1 MSPLDVQDIL
11 ERAKGSVRVGDH
23 EAAEKLLT
31 QYLAKVPE
39 SREGRLLL
47 GTTYTKMGKFSEASE
62 EFTNLLAKNP
72 QDLEA
77 LNNIAVIYRR
87 QGKLQDALGTLI
99 DAIDIDPNRA
109 EFHYNIGNIHK
120 QLGNLKA
127 ASMAY
132 ARVVELN
139 PDYVPAYNNLGTIY
153 DQLREYDKAFNI
165 FLKGLALDRNNPM
178 LHFNFGITLEAMGR
192 LEDAASEYKAS
203 LRSKPGWLEPMNNL
217 GIVLFK
223 QGHHKKA
230 SDIFNR
236 ILNTDP
242 RNAEAWNNLGVV
254 QADQGRTEEAIKNY
268 RRAIESDPRYTK
280 AIVNLERALENA
292 GNLADAVVE
301 LEKLVK
307 LSPDSAEV
315 KIKLAQLYMK
325 MERYPEALELA
336 KGALDWEPEN
346 INALRIEGT
355 AQRVMGNDNEA
366 RKIFEKILS
375 IDPGNLSFHLD
386 LADIYFKRK
395 EYKEAEERILTYLA
409 RRPNDREAKL
419 LLGKLYTE
427 MGNRT
432 HAIQVFEELAKA
444 DPDDAEALAAAGE
457 LHQSA
462 GELEKAL
469 RIADKLVNLQ
479 GKRATVEDL
488 SDLNKSLEFYENTV
502 SAYSNSVREMWDRNI
517 RMMMDAGQEENEK
530 SEENLSLMLGSAGL
544 AVNGMDEET
553 ETLFVEEEFGNDE
566 MVEDDEL
573 SADEE
578 PEPID
583 EDEAIDLSLDN
594 MAEPYAPPPPMPSG
608 GPWPQSPPPEE
619 IPPPSRPEG
628 SEPAAPPPV
637 QQPPPPQ
644 APNAS
649 QTPRRFPTPKP
660 APLPGPVDDTPVE
673 EEEAFSGDPAD
684 FDESP
689 EALPIDDQG
698 EEDVFMDEEE
708 ESVAENPYEE
718 EIPLVE
724 EGPPEEVLPEENI
737 IPEEES
743 PPEQELVIE
752 EEAPEETDKET
763 ADEDDILSGGMM
775 EGDGE
780 DEEPLFDENSEE
792 IGETPDDTE
801 EMMPEGDE
809 DVNPDEIPYDM
820 FDGAIDEESPEE
832 EFPKEDIPAE
842 IPEEE
847 PFEEETPAEESGEE
861 EIPAEEPAEEGLSE
875 ETGAEDDSDSAEE
888 DAAAGETEAA
898 EKPDSEI
905 PASESVDP
913 GAAAPPGTVLCSA
926 EGINSAA
933 VPDILG
939 LMNYLKGLSKSLPEK
954 ERETFM
960 QSDVRVS
967 MEYLID
973 TMEGHRGLRKD
984 IEDRFNISAEG
995 APGKGS
1001 LSGTLGYLKKLA
1013 DALPDQDLGKAISRK
1028 LETVMSALG
1037 KKTHG

>member
-11 ERAKGSVRVGDH
+11 ERARGSVQVGDH
-23 EAAEKLLT
+23 ETAEKLLR

-47 GTTYTKMGKFSEASE
+47 GATYVKMGEFSEASD

-87 QGKLQDALGTLI
+87 QGKLQDALGALF

-120 QLGNLKA
+120 QLGNLKS
-127 ASMAY
+127 ASMSY

-153 DQLREYDKAFNI
+153 DQLKEYDKAFNI
-165 FLKGLALDRNNPM
+165 FRKGLALDRNNPM

-192 LEDAASEYKAS
+192 LEDAANEYRAS
-203 LRSKPGWLEPMNNL
+203 LRSKPGWIEPMNNL

-280 AIVNLERALENA
+280 AIVNLEHVLEDA

-336 KGALDWEPEN
+336 RGALDWEPEN

-355 AQRVMGNDNEA
+355 VQRVMGNDSEA
-366 RKIFEKILS
+366 QKSFEKILS

-395 EYKEAEERILTYLA
+395 EYKEAEERILAYLA
-409 RRPNDREAKL
+409 HRPNDREAKL

-432 HAIQVFEELAKA
+432 HAIQVFEELTKA
-444 DPDDAEALAAAGE
+444 DPNDAEALAAVGE
-457 LHQSA
+457 LHKSA

-469 RIADKLVNLQ
+469 RAADKLVNLQ

-517 RMMMDAGQEENEK
+517 RAMVDTGQEGNEK
-530 SEENLSLMLGSAGL
+530 SEENLSLMLDSAGM
-544 AVNGMDEET
+544 AVTGMDEET
-553 ETLFVEEEFGNDE
+553 EALFVEEEEFGHDE
-566 MVEDDEL
+566 MVEDDKFTV
-573 SADEE
+573 DEE
-578 PEPID
+578 PEPIN

-594 MAEPYAPPPPMPSG
+594 MAEPYAPPPPIPSG
-608 GPWPQSPPPEE
+608 GPWPQSPPSGET
-619 IPPPSRPEG
+619 PPSSRPE
-628 SEPAAPPPV
+628 STEPDAPPPQSPPV
-637 QQPPPPQ
+637 QQPPMPQYPPPSGAPQ
-644 APNAS
+644 AP
-649 QTPRRFPTPKP
+649 QHFPPP
-660 APLPGPVDDTPVE
+660 HQEPLPGPADDIPAE
-673 EEEAFSGDPAD
+673 EEEAFPGEPAD
-684 FDESP
+684 FDENP
-689 EALPIDDQG
+689 EALPVDDQG
-698 EEDVFMDEEE
+698 EEDASAD
-708 ESVAENPYEE
+708 
-718 EIPLVE
+718 
-724 EGPPEEVLPEENI
+724 
-737 IPEEES
+737 
-743 PPEQELVIE
+743 EQEEPVIE
-752 EEAPEETDKET
+752 EEAPDETAEET
-763 ADEDDILSGGMM
+763 ADEDDFGGMM
-775 EGDGE
+775 EGDAE
-780 DEEPLFDENSEE
+780 DEEPLFDGENLEE
-792 IGETPDDTE
+792 RGETPDGTE
-801 EMMPEGDE
+801 EMILEGDE
-809 DVNPDEIPYDM
+809 DLSPGEIPPDEIPNDA
-820 FDGAIDEESPEE
+820 FDSGIDKESLEE
-832 EFPKEDIPAE
+832 EFPEEDMPAE
-842 IPEEE
+842 IPGEGS
-847 PFEEETPAEESGEE
+847 FEEEISAEEPEGSFEEEIPSEESIKE
-861 EIPAEEPAEEGLSE
+861 EIPAEAPVEGELPE
-875 ETGAEDDSDSAEE
+875 ETGTEDGSDSAEE
-888 DAAAGETEAA
+888 DAGGGEPGTV
-898 EKPDSEI
+898 EKPDGEI
-905 PASESVDP
+905 PASESVVP
-913 GAAAPPGTVLCSA
+913 GPDVPSGTIPSFF
-926 EGINSAA
+926 EGIKSAA
-933 VPDILG
+933 IPDMLG
-939 LMNYLKGLSKSLPEK
+939 LMNYLKDLSKSLPEK
-954 ERETFM
+954 ERKTFM
-960 QSDVRVS
+960 QSDARVS

-973 TMEGHRGLRKD
+973 TMEGHKGLRKD
-984 IEDRFNISAEG
+984 IEDRHTISAEG
-995 APGKGS
+995 ASGKGS
-1001 LSGTLGYLKKLA
+1001 LSGTLGYLKELA
-1013 DALPDQDLGKAISRK
+1013 GALPDQDLGEAISRK